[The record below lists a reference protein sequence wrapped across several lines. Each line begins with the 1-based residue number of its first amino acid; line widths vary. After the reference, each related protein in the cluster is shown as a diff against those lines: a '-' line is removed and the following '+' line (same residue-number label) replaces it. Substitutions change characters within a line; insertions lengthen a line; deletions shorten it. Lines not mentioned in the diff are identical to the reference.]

1 MTSDKDEKAL
11 VECLRLLMD
20 ANFKYI
26 TFWGGG
32 DQQQYEEFVRKQMR
46 FERLKDIYML
56 GCPEYCAEELQG
68 VMTKATLPN
77 GIIKYSRK

>member
-32 DQQQYEEFVRKQMR
+32 DQQQYEEENCKTFDVVTPVLHRMV
-46 FERLKDIYML
+46 
-56 GCPEYCAEELQG
+56 LQPL
-68 VMTKATLPN
+68 A
-77 GIIKYSRK
+77 SRHVQF